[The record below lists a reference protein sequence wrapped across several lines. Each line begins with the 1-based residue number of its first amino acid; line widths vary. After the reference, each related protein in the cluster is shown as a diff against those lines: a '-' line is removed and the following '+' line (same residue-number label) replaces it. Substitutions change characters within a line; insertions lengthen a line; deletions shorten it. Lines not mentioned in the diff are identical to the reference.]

1 MDTPDTPQI
10 DLHAGLDPLKKVR
23 ANARPEQVDL
33 PKVPKQSDLGLFVPR
48 VVGQEETKD
57 TPNTQEPPTQE
68 GQKTPKSPPCGGNL
82 LRVAKIEAAIQN
94 ILDNLAN
101 GIEISKYEIDGIRI
115 EKRSPLELINQL
127 EKLKMRLSAK
137 PLPRYVQYRF

>member
-1 MDTPDTPQI
+1 MDNTPDNPQAI
-10 DLHAGLDPLKKVR
+10 DLHAGLDPLKKAR
-23 ANARPEQVDL
+23 ANARPESVDL
-33 PKVPKQSDLGLFVPR
+33 PKVPKQNDLGLFVPR
-48 VVGQEETKD
+48 VVGEDDPPKEEK
-57 TPNTQEPPTQE
+57 PKEP
-68 GQKTPKSPPCGGNL
+68 KKSIESCNL

-127 EKLKMRLSAK
+127 ERLKVRLSTK
-137 PLPRYVQYRF
+137 PLPRYLQYKF

>member
-1 MDTPDTPQI
+1 MDNTNTPAI

-23 ANARPEQVDL
+23 ANARPESVDL
-33 PKVPKQSDLGLFVPR
+33 PKIPKQNDLGLFVPR
-48 VVGQEETKD
+48 VVGQD
-57 TPNTQEPPTQE
+57 DPAQ
-68 GQKTPKSPPCGGNL
+68 TPKEPKEPKEPKKSIESCNL